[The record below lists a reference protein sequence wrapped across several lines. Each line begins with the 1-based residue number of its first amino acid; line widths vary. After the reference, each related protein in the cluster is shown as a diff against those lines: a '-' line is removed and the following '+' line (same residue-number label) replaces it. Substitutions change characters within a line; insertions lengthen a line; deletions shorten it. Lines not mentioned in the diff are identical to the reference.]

1 MIRFKCAECG
11 AAREVPDE
19 MGGRKLKCQDC
30 KQTGHV
36 PEAKRWRQQDGID
49 DLEEVPARAPASGW
63 PTEARVLVWVMLVV
77 IGLVMLGIFCSGGG
91 RY

>member
-11 AAREVPDE
+11 AARAQYGAGIEIV
-19 MGGRKLKCQDC
+19 
-30 KQTGHV
+30 
-36 PEAKRWRQQDGID
+36 QQDGID